1 MKKIC
6 KSPLTPFAP
15 VALLAFSSLFVAPL
29 FAQSNSINSN
39 LSVPAEIKTANGVD
53 WNKRVIVATGI
64 GVPNPNMPPAA
75 ARPMAIQA
83 ARAVAF
89 RNALQLIKGIHVSS
103 TQTVDELMQEDTQIQ
118 TSISGYLQSYKEGEP
133 KYFSDKTIEITI
145 TVPLDNQLQETLL
158 PKEIDNTPEYKKS
171 DVTTNNGTS
180 GIVIDARGLSMVP
193 ALTSKIWD
201 EKNNAIYGNQFVKR
215 DAAIK
220 WGMAGYVRSIEQLK
234 KLNERIGSQYLMVK
248 TTKLRDKGSTEAVIS
263 QADAEKILQ
272 SSVQNSLISDAKIV
286 FLID

>member
-6 KSPLTPFAP
+6 CKS
-15 VALLAFSSLFVAPL
+15 LAFFGLNTLFAFPL
-29 FAQSNSINSN
+29 FAQSNSINLAHPIPN
-39 LSVPAEIKTANGVD
+39 EIKTTSGVD

-64 GVPNPNMPPAA
+64 GVPNPNMPAAA

-103 TQTVDELMQEDTQIQ
+103 TQTVDELMQDDSQIK
-118 TSISGYLQSYKEGEP
+118 TSISGYIQSYKESEP

-171 DVTTNNGTS
+171 DVTTNNGTT

-201 EKNNAIYGNQFVKR
+201 EKRNVIYGNQFVKR

-234 KLNERIGSQYLMVK
+234 KLNERIGSQYLIVK
-248 TTKLRDKGSTEAVIS
+248 ATKLQDKGSTEAVIS

-272 SSVQNSLISDAKIV
+272 SSVQNSLISEAKIV